1 MYEVLVPVDGNENR
15 AFNQAKYVTRLREAT
30 GEVAAT
36 VLYVVPPD
44 EFETADD
51 VAFSEIDAAVHA
63 ADYLEDEGVAVSR
76 VVDDG
81 SVSAEIVRTANE
93 RGVDEVVMCGRNR
106 SGVAS
111 VLLGSTVQ
119 DVLVAADRPVT
130 VTGERVV
137 FGEGIRQVLV
147 PVDVD
152 VERARHQADYVAG
165 LHDAGADLAA
175 TVLHVFPHQD
185 YSGAPSHEFS
195 EVDAAVAAADRLEEH
210 GVAVERAAV
219 GGELARTIIAAADD
233 RDVDGVVVGGR
244 KRSGVAAALLGST
257 VRDLLLSADRP
268 ITVTG

>member
-1 MYEVLVPVDGNENR
+1 MYRVLVPVDGNESR
-15 AFNQAKYVTRLREAT
+15 AFNQAKYVARLREAT
-30 GEVAAT
+30 GEVEAT

-51 VAFSEIDAAVHA
+51 VAFADVAGAVDA
-63 ADYLEDEGVAVSR
+63 ADYLESEGVSVSR

-81 SVSAEIVRTANE
+81 SPGAEIVRTANE
-93 RGVDEVVMCGRNR
+93 RGVDETVMCGRNR

-137 FGEGIRQVLV
+137 FGEGLRHVLL
-147 PVDVD
+147 PVDAD

-165 LHDAGADLAA
+165 LRDAGADVDA

-185 YSGAPSHEFS
+185 YSGAPAHEFS
-195 EVDAAVAAADRLEEH
+195 EVDAAVAAADRLEEA
-210 GVAVERAAV
+210 GVDVERVAV
-219 GGELARTIIAAADD
+219 GGEVTRTILDTAAE
-233 RDVDGVVVGGR
+233 RDVDSVVSGGR

-257 VRDLLLSADRP
+257 VRDLLLSAERP
-268 ITVTG
+268 VTVTG